1 MNKYDEFRQIIT
13 QRNILSNFQ
22 ENKFLNKTSLCVFW
36 RTFLAK
42 FSVSHATKKLP
53 ELSGSFFLGDDAF
66 IF

>member
-36 RTFLAK
+36 RTSLAK
-42 FSVSHATKKLP
+42 FSV
-53 ELSGSFFLGDDAF
+53 GSFFLGDDAF
-66 IF
+66 I

>member
-36 RTFLAK
+36 RTSLAK
-42 FSVSHATKKLP
+42 FSVRYATKKTP
-53 ELSGSFFLGDDAF
+53 GVVREFFS
-66 IF
+66 